1 MKRFLAT
8 MILLFMIVP
17 TAYAGLV
24 MGGAVASSGN
34 GDAAAGTT
42 LIGSNDI
49 SAGSKTVQNNWAYK
63 TSTSIFTATASGYL
77 TTAYVYG
84 VVNYSNNFRVG
95 VYDSSDNLLEE
106 STVGSFSG
114 TSWRTATFAGTTHIT
129 AGTTYWLVVAANDY
143 IYSSGTDA
151 LVAYATDSIA
161 GLPDPFSQTNTGNT
175 IGTLAVYVTN

>member
-1 MKRFLAT
+1 MKKILAT
-8 MILLFMIVP
+8 LMLLMMIVP
-17 TAYAGLV
+17 PVWAGLV
-24 MGGAVASSGN
+24 MGGSVVSSG

-49 SAGSKTVQNNWAYK
+49 SAGSKSVQNNWAYK

-84 VVNYSNNFRVG
+84 AANYSNNFRVG

-129 AGTTYWLVVAANDY
+129 SGTTYWIVVVANDY

-161 GLPDPFSQTNTGNT
+161 GLPDPFSVTNTGNT